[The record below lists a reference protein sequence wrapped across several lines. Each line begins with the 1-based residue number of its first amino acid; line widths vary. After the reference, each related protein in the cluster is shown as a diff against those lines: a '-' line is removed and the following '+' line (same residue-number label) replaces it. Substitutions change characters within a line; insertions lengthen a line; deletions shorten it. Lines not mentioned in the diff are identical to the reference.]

1 MVLYGRRSAESRM
14 AKIEKMKNKTFLILL
29 ALITVFGLFLRLID
43 YDKIPPP
50 NEAFDE
56 VFYSSR
62 GSSLITKT
70 ILISISM
77 ELIGE

>member
-1 MVLYGRRSAESRM
+1 
-14 AKIEKMKNKTFLILL
+14 MKNKTFLILL

-56 VFYSSR
+56 VFYAWGGASWIAEGVPKSWSWFEDYKNYTYINQY
-62 GSSLITKT
+62 GIN
-70 ILISISM
+70 
-77 ELIGE
+77 